1 MTVLN
6 CINELILRR
15 DWQIKSA
22 VSMDSGLN
30 PIFSRAVVLG
40 LNFKLSK
47 PGWVQDIGEI
57 KEKSYHEITL
67 FSWWDFIVQLPLLL
81 NGDSGHLIC
90 CLGSVVVVEGI
101 GALMYRASFPLV
113 KSIRSIISVFN
124 YWKAGLT
131 LGLFLDSFKYEI
143 DKISSFSNL
152 FDFEDLIAHM
162 RFASGKLCRVNSTGD
177 FWIARLPRLK
187 WAMENI
193 IDAKVAVLCANI
205 VFFSNSA
212 MELWLRW
219 KLKKDTGSGSYA
231 FLIDTLHAQIAPSR
245 QALVHPPLHTLHR
258 CWMNCLCKM
267 IRAHALS
274 LSKTCIS
281 CIKYK
286 QRAEL

>member
-30 PIFSRAVVLG
+30 PIFSRAVV
-40 LNFKLSK
+40 
-47 PGWVQDIGEI
+47 
-57 KEKSYHEITL
+57 T
-67 FSWWDFIVQLPLLL
+67 
-81 NGDSGHLIC
+81 GDSGHLIC

-113 KSIRSIISVFN
+113 KSIRSIISFAP
-124 YWKAGLT
+124 KH
-131 LGLFLDSFKYEI
+131 YEMTVH
-143 DKISSFSNL
+143 ISQ
-152 FDFEDLIAHM
+152 DLIAHM

-187 WAMENI
+187 WAMVLNRVVFMPVAKQLRGRCRSLLKCFGESTLKENI

-274 LSKTCIS
+274 LIYGTI
-281 CIKYK
+281 
-286 QRAEL
+286 